1 MKVNAQVY
9 KLNTVTGELSEPLLI
24 EHIEEG
30 FLGFKVTVGGEIHS
44 VSKPCYQKKG
54 ELPPYLI
61 LTESAV
67 RKYEQ
72 SVSGATSMLCEIMVK
87 FLIRHM
93 EDKDREQLQTHLNN
107 LNDFLSGCIDKFEE
121 KDRFPSY
128 ARMWKVKGLNETEI
142 RKKLIDTELYEI
154 CYKGLEQ
161 E

>member
-1 MKVNAQVY
+1 MKVNTQVY
-9 KLNTVTGELSEPLLI
+9 KLNTATGELSEPLLI

-30 FLGFKVTVGGEIHS
+30 FLGFKVTVDGETHT
-44 VSKPCYQKKG
+44 VTKPCYQKKG

-72 SVSGATSMLCEIMVK
+72 SVCGATSTLCETMVK

-93 EDKDREQLQTHLNN
+93 EDKDREKLQEHLKN
-107 LNDFLSGCIDKFEE
+107 LNDFLSGCIDKFEQ

-128 ARMWKVKGLNETEI
+128 ARMWTVKGLNETEI
-142 RKKLIDTELYEI
+142 RKKLIDNELCEI
-154 CYKGLEQ
+154 SYKGLER